1 MKKIIRMCLVAT
13 ACLGFMCGAAAAEEA
28 GGMSSTGSTSG
39 MGEAAGGTAGTT
51 SGPCSDL
58 SAAPTTG
65 AGAGGTTSGTAT
77 GGMTGTDDS
86 TTGAGKD
93 SYFAIR
99 LGFQPYE
106 LNAKGSVAGR
116 SFDRTA
122 SLSDI
127 MDDADTTLLGG
138 EFEYGWNKWF
148 LNLAAFYQE
157 SEFDRSNGV
166 QGTNLTFERTAI
178 NPMLGYRVYGNR
190 NPLSVDLMAGAYYVK
205 VDADVESFDPSGN
218 ISGSRD
224 IEFTDPMLGA
234 RAYLALTRN
243 LGLTALGQ
251 IGGFG
256 VGSEFHNVL
265 AGSFVYNFTD
275 WFAMSAGYKYWY
287 WKYEDD
293 DATLTRLSLA
303 QYGPT
308 IGVQFTF

>member
-1 MKKIIRMCLVAT
+1 MNKVIRMCLVAT
-13 ACLGFMCGAAAAEEA
+13 ACLGFMCGPAAAEEA
-28 GGMSSTGSTSG
+28 SRASSTGSTTG
-39 MGEAAGGTAGTT
+39 MGQAAGGTAGTSSGT
-51 SGPCSDL
+51 GPCSDL

-65 AGAGGTTSGTAT
+65 AGAGGTTSGE
-77 GGMTGTDDS
+77 
-86 TTGAGKD
+86 GAGARKD

-127 MDDADTTLLGG
+127 MDNADTTLLGG
-138 EFEYGWNKWF
+138 ELEYGWNKWF
-148 LNLAAFYQE
+148 LNLAAFYQK

-166 QGTNLTFERTAI
+166 QGTDLTFERTAI

-205 VDADVESFDPSGN
+205 VKADVESFDPSGN

-224 IEFTDPMLGA
+224 LDFTDPMFGA
-234 RAYLALTRN
+234 RAYLALTKN
-243 LGLTALGQ
+243 LGLTAMGQ

-265 AGSFVYNFTD
+265 ASSFVYNFTD

-287 WKYEDD
+287 WKYEEDA
-293 DATLTRLSLA
+293 ATLSRLSLA